1 MANSSQWLVVR
12 SQNTVDL
19 KEHILNSYTV
29 HPAKAVK
36 GEISVPGDKSI
47 SHRSIILGSIA
58 RGITTVSGFLRGED
72 NIATLNAFRSMG
84 TEIEDDG
91 VTLKI
96 HGKGL
101 HGLSE
106 ADDVIDCGN
115 SGTSIRL
122 LTGLLSGQ
130 SFFSVLTGD
139 KYLRKRPMKRVVTP
153 LAAMGAKIAG
163 RAGGEKAPLGIT
175 GGALRGISY
184 DSPVASAQVKS
195 AILLAGLYAA
205 GETTVR
211 EPHLSRDHSERM
223 LKHFGADI
231 DSRGT
236 EVTIR
241 GGRELRAQE
250 IIVPGDISSS
260 AFFMVAGL
268 ITPGSELLIKGVGV
282 NPTRTGIIDI
292 LTLMGGKITLL
303 NQREVS
309 GEPIADIL
317 VQSSALHGIEI
328 SGDLV
333 PRAIDEFPVISVA
346 AAMAAGKTVIR
357 DARELRVKET
367 DRIKAM
373 ADNLRLAGVKVE
385 EADDGMT
392 VYGAEKFT
400 AFHADSCGD
409 HRIAM
414 SMLIAGLVAS
424 GPCTVDDTE
433 CISTSFPNFFT
444 LLEQVSR

>member
-1 MANSSQWLVVR
+1 
-12 SQNTVDL
+12 
-19 KEHILNSYTV
+19 LNSYTV
-29 HPAKAVK
+29 HPAKAVT

-58 RGITTVSGFLRGED
+58 QGVTTVSGFLRGED

-84 TEIEDDG
+84 VNIEDDG

-96 HGKGL
+96 HGQGL
-101 HGLSE
+101 CGLSE

-153 LAAMGAKIAG
+153 LAAMGARIAG
-163 RAGGEKAPLGIT
+163 RAGGEKAPLGIS
-175 GGALRGISY
+175 GSPLSGITY
-184 DSPVASAQVKS
+184 QSPVASAQVKS

-231 DSRGT
+231 EASGT

-241 GGRELRAQE
+241 GGRELQAQE
-250 IIVPGDISSS
+250 IVVPGDISSA

-292 LTLMGGKITLL
+292 LTLMGGRITLL
-303 NQREVS
+303 NQREIS

-328 SGDLV
+328 AGDLV

-346 AAMAAGKTVIR
+346 AAVASGRTIIK

-373 ADNLRLAGVKVE
+373 ADNLRLAGVEVE

-392 VYGAEKFT
+392 VYGTEKFKP
-400 AFHADSCGD
+400 FHADSCGD

-414 SMLIAGLVAS
+414 SMLIAGLVAN

-433 CISTSFPNFFT
+433 CIATSFPNFFT
-444 LLEQVSR
+444 LLEQVSQQ